1 MQADAWSEWAGRAPG
16 APPGMP
22 SGSAFP
28 SERDDLHGLIVRWT
42 ARLLGT
48 NDVLLWLVDE
58 DGRRL
63 VVRDGVGR
71 FSASVGCWLDKG
83 EGLAGEVWQAGRPLA
98 MTEGLST
105 PPRLRRVAGVA
116 GTRMW
121 RRGCARRWSLTG
133 RSSGC

>member
-1 MQADAWSEWAGRAPG
+1 VGGESARGAAGDA
-16 APPGMP
+16 

-83 EGLAGEVWQAGRPLA
+83 EGLAGEVWQAGTPLA

-105 PPRLRRVAGVA
+105 PRNFAGVCA
-116 GTRMW
+116 VNDEW
-121 RRGCARRWSLTG
+121 RS
-133 RSSGC
+133 